1 MRKRRGAAFVGL
13 IKSAGRWASAAGSEW
28 LVLVDPSTRLV
39 QPVTRL
45 PAAGRTPRARTT
57 RTGRALRRRARR
69 AREVSG
75 RTPEYHHSGLC
86 GGAALRARTLA
97 EGRVPN
103 LAALKRLDDRVDRWH
118 DVALA
123 AFFMFNGART
133 RPWDDARENGHPPP
147 DFGPTAFERL
157 GKDEANAAPLAA
169 EDARLYRRVD
179 PETHRGYAPDADAV
193 YDPAKARGG
202 AAENGGERPST
213 RSPENA
219 ASTPERESAEEALP
233 WDATAIREVDEDDP
247 SFARWSGKVSDVDGS
262 PRRWA

>member
-1 MRKRRGAAFVGL
+1 MRVRGFDQIGGSLGIRRRVGVAR
-13 IKSAGRWASAAGSEW
+13 AGGSFHAIG
-28 LVLVDPSTRLV
+28 
-39 QPVTRL
+39 
-45 PAAGRTPRARTT
+45 PARDATPGGWGPPRARTT
-57 RTGRALRRRARR
+57 RTGRARVDARARAR

-202 AAENGGERPST
+202 AAENGGERPSRLAPRRTPPRLPNASRRRRRSRGT
-213 RSPENA
+213 R
-219 ASTPERESAEEALP
+219 R
-233 WDATAIREVDEDDP
+233 R
-247 SFARWSGKVSDVDGS
+247 FARWTRTI
-262 PRRWA
+262 RRSRGGPEK